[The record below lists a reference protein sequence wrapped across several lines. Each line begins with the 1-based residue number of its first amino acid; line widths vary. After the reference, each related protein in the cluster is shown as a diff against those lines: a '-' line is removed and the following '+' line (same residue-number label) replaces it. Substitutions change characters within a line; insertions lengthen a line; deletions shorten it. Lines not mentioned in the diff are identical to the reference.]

1 MFLKKLHIPAIVRY
15 SKKYN
20 YILIETH
27 RKADKNLEDKLKYY
41 ISNNSAPDFT
51 RIEKELTTDFG
62 EYKKYKRFI
71 MEAILTYLFDE
82 AYIPAFSYKSL
93 VVWVKRNYAGTV
105 SSLNLDELL
114 NINPEAYF
122 CPACNYSVRK
132 LSDLI
137 THFLIKHKQYRTI
150 CPVDEQPIHKPR
162 YDIQHIPFFP
172 FMYPD
177 GIPEN
182 LFMLSVILAKYR
194 FGAKAIKMQM
204 TDKKI

>member
-20 YILIETH
+20 YIMIETH
-27 RKADKNLEDKLKYY
+27 RKTNNGLEDKLKYY

-71 MEAILTYLFDE
+71 MEAILTYLFEE

-93 VVWVKRNYAGTV
+93 VIWVRRNYAGTV

-114 NINPEAYF
+114 NTNPEAYF
-122 CPACNYSVRK
+122 CPICEFSVGR

-137 THFLIKHKQYRTI
+137 THFLLKHKKYRTV
-150 CPVDEQPIHKPR
+150 CPVDEQPIHKPK

-172 FMYPD
+172 FLYPD

-194 FGAKAIKMQM
+194 FGAKAIKLQM
-204 TDKKI
+204 SKGKI